1 MAKIPLANVPQAPE
15 TVRPL
20 LTELPTPNVTYAEP
34 AQTARIQ
41 YPGPINVSPV
51 SARMQET
58 TDYEK
63 HIRGLQQREMD
74 APYEKL
80 FAANSAIGQN
90 LMNAGQQIG
99 GQLMSMGYQLQQSKD
114 QADISRAKSLW
125 TKAEAGF
132 AEEIAEK
139 NITNP
144 HQQLAL
150 WESKWGPQYMDGVK
164 AIGMSAYTTDRVMPE
179 VQANFSKTRTALLN
193 EGNVFQA
200 KQDQGAIMS
209 EMEEAA
215 ARGDLAAQLDANTRL
230 TLAGGQTPMA
240 EAQRRGQ
247 IKEAHYEWEA
257 KEVIA
262 KTPEVGY
269 KEMLE
274 IEQTGTSDVFPNL
287 KNPATVARLKNE
299 ARTEMVNRDQD
310 AEKRVAD
317 GIVEGNVKNRD
328 DIISSGGSDLRPT
341 TIASLEKLLIAD
353 PQFSTKS
360 ISEINTLIK
369 NYDPRIDDPEG
380 MPQYRAILDRIYA
393 EVPKDIQGNLKQD
406 LYTIS
411 QKAVEKGEFPTP
423 KQHFAGELENH
434 IERLG
439 KLGTFDPEGYS
450 TKKSMDPKET
460 KYAIEHRADE
470 EEVWKKI
477 EQTKGLMRQWLVD
490 NPEKDETAAMKY
502 LQELTGPEVKA
513 TAAQEWKAR
522 PEPSHPHWIEPFRRN
537 PTIPVQEPKS
547 VEERRAIIQQYEP
560 SLGTKPP
567 TPETKKAEGPT
578 TSKAIPQDLINKVK
592 VLEGYNPNAYWDS
605 GQYSIGYG
613 TRATKGETLTQS
625 QAEARLRSEL
635 SMHAGNVDQAAQK
648 VGMRLTKGQRDAL
661 ISFDFNTGRA
671 EYLITSANGDIDE
684 IRRRMPSWNKAEKGG
699 PPSPGLVNRRN
710 AELAMF
716 NA

>member
-1 MAKIPLANVPQAPE
+1 MAKIPLANVPQAPG

-20 LTELPTPNVTYAEP
+20 LTELPTPKVTYAEP

-74 APYEKL
+74 APFEKL
-80 FAANSAIGQN
+80 AAANMAIGQN

-99 GQLMSMGYQLQQSKD
+99 GQIMSMGYQLQQSKD

-179 VQANFSKTRTALLN
+179 VQANFSKTRTNLLN

-200 KQDQGAIMS
+200 KQDQGAIVT

-230 TLAGGQTPMA
+230 TLARGQTPMQ

-247 IKEAHYEWEA
+247 IKEAHYEWQA

-262 KTPEVGY
+262 KNPEVGY

-274 IEQTGTSDVFPNL
+274 IEQTGTSDVFPEL
-287 KNPATVARLKNE
+287 KNPETVARLKNQ

-310 AEKRVAD
+310 AEKTVAD
-317 GIVEGNVKNRD
+317 GIVEGRIKNRN
-328 DIISSGGSDLRPT
+328 DIIAEGHGNLRPT

-353 PQFSTKS
+353 PQFSTRS

-369 NYDPRIDDPEG
+369 NYDPRTDDPEG
-380 MPQYRAILDRIYA
+380 MPQYRAILDRIYS

-411 QKAVEKGEFPTP
+411 QKAVEKGELPTP
-423 KQHFAGELENH
+423 KQHFAGELETH

-439 KLGTFDPEGYS
+439 KLGHFDPEGYS
-450 TKKSMDPKET
+450 TKTAMDPKQT
-460 KYAIEHRADE
+460 SYAIEHREQE

-477 EQTKGLMRQWLVD
+477 ERTKGLMRQWLAD
-490 NPEKDETAAMKY
+490 NPEADETKAMKY
-502 LQELTGPEVKA
+502 LQDLVGPDVRASSAKEWQAQKA
-513 TAAQEWKAR
+513 EQR
-522 PEPSHPHWIEPFRRN
+522 PDYLNWIMPFTRRPSVV
-537 PTIPVQEPKS
+537 PTEDLQQK
-547 VEERRAIIQQYEP
+547 IQQYEP
-560 SLGTKPP
+560 SLGTKP
-567 TPETKKAEGPT
+567 
-578 TSKAIPQDLINKVK
+578 TSSTGGANTVRMITSYRP
-592 VLEGYNPNAYWDS
+592 G
-605 GQYSIGYG
+605 G
-613 TRATKGETLTQS
+613 TRAMG
-625 QAEARLRSEL
+625 L
-635 SMHAGNVDQAAQK
+635 SPTVEGGPLDAHGNRILGNSTMEDYHAGRGP
-648 VGMRLTKGQRDAL
+648 GM
-661 ISFDFNTGRA
+661 
-671 EYLITSANGDIDE
+671 
-684 IRRRMPSWNKAEKGG
+684 
-699 PPSPGLVNRRN
+699 
-710 AELAMF
+710 
-716 NA
+716 